1 MYFNVIK
8 QMDILRF
15 SKLNQQ
21 LNKTQKK
28 KKNYYCTFVGVVCIG
43 HNQVN
48 WTCWF

>member
-21 LNKTQKK
+21 LNKTQK
-28 KKNYYCTFVGVVCIG
+28 
-43 HNQVN
+43 
-48 WTCWF
+48 